1 MKNYQLPKVPENVH
15 TSFTAVCHI
24 MANLCKTKLNEE
36 YFQVSVKLAAKIARK
51 RPSPLLTGN
60 ATTWA
65 AGIIHA
71 IGMVNFLFDKT
82 QTPHMTSG
90 ELCEWFAL
98 GQSTV
103 SAKSKIIRNMLKI
116 SQWDSIWCL
125 PSRLEQHPTAW
136 LVSIDGYIIDIRQ
149 ADPDI
154 QLAAYQ
160 AGVIP
165 YLPQSKKAS

>member
-24 MANLCKTKLNEE
+24 MANFCKAKLNEE
-36 YFQVSVKLAAKIARK
+36 YFQISVKLAEKIARK
-51 RPSPLLTGN
+51 RRTPLLTGN

-82 QTPHMTSG
+82 QTPHITSR

-103 SAKSKIIRNMLKI
+103 SAKSKVIRTMLKI
-116 SQWDSIWCL
+116 SQWDSTWYL
-125 PSRLEQHPTAW
+125 PSRIDQHPTAW
-136 LVSIDGYIIDIRQ
+136 LVAIDGYIMDIRQ
-149 ADPDI
+149 VDPEI

-165 YLPQSKKAS
+165 YLPRSKKVS

>member
-1 MKNYQLPKVPENVH
+1 MKNYRLPKVPENVQIP
-15 TSFTAVCHI
+15 FTAVCNI
-24 MANLCKTKLNEE
+24 LANLCKTKLDEE
-36 YFQVSVKLAAKIARK
+36 YLQSSIELTAKIARK
-51 RPSPLLTGN
+51 RPSPLLVGN
-60 ATTWA
+60 TNTWA

-82 QTPHMTSG
+82 QTPHMTAA

-103 SAKSKIIRNMLKI
+103 SAKSKAIRDIFNM
-116 SQWDSIWCL
+116 SQLDPTWCL
-125 PSRLEQHPTAW
+125 PSKLDQHPTAW
-136 LVSIDGYIIDIRQ
+136 LVSIDGYIIDVRR
-149 ADPDI
+149 ADPEI

-165 YLPQSKKAS
+165 YLPRSKKVH